1 MHDRKTAPFEDYLHE
16 LLESLKPLDAGEVAS
31 YIPELAK
38 ASPDGCAISFATIDG
53 EVYSVGDSET
63 LFSIQS
69 VSKPFAYA
77 GALMRLG
84 QEALLKKVGVEPTGD
99 AFNSIVLDEVN
110 NRPFNP
116 MVNAGAIAVSALSE
130 GDSQSERWA
139 HVVDL
144 FSRFA
149 GRRLT
154 HDNSVFLSESATG
167 HRNRAIAYLMLNTG
181 MIDRDPEEV
190 LDLYFKQCALLVSTP
205 DLALMG
211 ATLANNGVHPRT
223 GEVLLG
229 PAEVRDVLTLM
240 MSCGM
245 YDYAGEWS
253 YEVGLPAKSGV
264 SGGVLAILPGQLSIA
279 VWSPPLDEIGNSVRG
294 IAACR
299 RISGDFGLHQFM
311 NAATVETV
319 VRRETR
325 ASAQPSM
332 RIRNPRE
339 RDLLAT
345 HGGQIGLVELQGAL
359 YLASAERMIRQLQDL
374 TSSVSHLVFDMRRLR
389 SVDAAAQ
396 RFFESFLRGLADR
409 NVEVAFAEVHSA
421 GGAAAPV
428 LTKIAEA
435 CAIRVFTNVD
445 GAVEVYEERL
455 LETVREPFDATRY
468 GLGNLE
474 LFKGLNRAQLRMVEA
489 MIQPMQFEAND
500 YVLRRGRPGTM
511 AFVIARG
518 SVSVMVP
525 NASGDNIRVAC
536 IGPGQFF
543 GEMAVLEGGL
553 RSTDIVADEK
563 VVCYGLSAEHLK
575 ELSVSDPEAHSVIL
589 TNMVLEFSNRLRRS
603 NDIIGSLQ

>member
-1 MHDRKTAPFEDYLHE
+1 MHDHSGSPFQTYLQD
-16 LLESLKPLDAGEVAS
+16 LLDSLRSLTAGEVAT

-38 ASPDGCAISFATIDG
+38 APPDGFAISFATIDG
-53 EVYSVGDSET
+53 EVFSVGDSDT
-63 LFSIQS
+63 AFSIQS
-69 VSKPFAYA
+69 VSKPFSYA
-77 GALMRLG
+77 GALQRLG
-84 QEALLKKVGVEPTGD
+84 EAAVLKKVGVEPTGD
-99 AFNSIVLDEVN
+99 AFNSIVLDEGN

-116 MVNAGAIAVSALSE
+116 MVNAGAIAVSALAE
-130 GDSQSERWA
+130 GDTPEARWDSTHA
-139 HVVDL
+139 L

-149 GRRLT
+149 GRSL
-154 HDNSVFLSESATG
+154 DVDAAVWNSESATG

-190 LDLYFKQCALLVSTP
+190 LDLYFRQCALLVTAP

-211 ATLANNGVHPRT
+211 ATLANNGVNPRT

-229 PAEVRDVLTLM
+229 PEEVRDVLTLM

-279 VWSPPLDEIGNSVRG
+279 IWSPRLDEIGNSVRG

-299 RISGDFGLHQFM
+299 RISRDFGLHLFM

-319 VRRETR
+319 VRRQTR

-339 RDLLAT
+339 RDLLAS
-345 HGGQIGLVELQGAL
+345 HGGRIGIVELQGAL
-359 YLASAERMIRQLQDL
+359 YFASAERMIRQLEEV
-374 TSSVSHLVFDMRRLR
+374 TSSVEYLVFDMRRVQSIDSAALR
-389 SVDAAAQ
+389 IVRDLLNQLTARGVD
-396 RFFESFLRGLADR
+396 
-409 NVEVAFAEVHSA
+409 VAFADMVSA
-421 GGAAAPV
+421 SQTTGAV
-428 LTKIAEA
+428 LDRLASDA
-435 CAIRVFTNVD
+435 GIRSFTNVD
-445 GAVEVYEERL
+445 SAIEAYEEAL
-455 LETVREPFDATRY
+455 LETVREPFDDTRFNLSAI
-468 GLGNLE
+468 GLFN
-474 LFKGLNRAQLRMVEA
+474 GLTPEQLRAVEA

-500 YVLRRGRPGTM
+500 MILRRGRPGTM

-525 NASGDNIRVAC
+525 GASGERIRVAC

-543 GEMAVLEGGL
+543 GEMAVLEGGV
-553 RSTDIVADEK
+553 RSTDIVADER
-563 VVCYGLSAEHLK
+563 VVCYGLSAEDLRTLAR
-575 ELSVSDPEAHSVIL
+575 EVPEAHATIL
-589 TNMVLEFSNRLRRS
+589 GNMVLEFSNRLRRS